1 MLLVYVC
8 IGGVVL
14 ALVGVAGVLGA
25 LSVSAGDA
33 LLYLITGVTFF
44 YVGFRGWPPQE
55 IRLIVGGI
63 GALYAFSGGFATALL
78 LAFDPPVETS
88 DLVRLALGVLC
99 VLGAGAL
106 RQKDDAPST
115 TDEEHLPYPKKRRWI

>member
-44 YVGFRGWPPQE
+44 YVGFRGWPPRE

-63 GALYAFSGGFATALL
+63 GALYVFSGGLATALL
-78 LAFDPPVETS
+78 LALDPPVETS

-106 RQKDDAPST
+106 RQKDDTPSI
-115 TDEEHLPYPKKRRWI
+115 TDEEYLPCPKKRKCI

>member
-1 MLLVYVC
+1 LLLVYVR

-14 ALVGVAGVLGA
+14 AIVGVAGVLGV

-33 LLYLITGVTFF
+33 LLYLLTGVAFF
-44 YVGFRGWPPQE
+44 YVGFRGWLRRE

-63 GALYAFSGGFATALL
+63 GALYVLSGGLATALL

-88 DLVRLALGVLC
+88 DLGPWRWVRFVF
-99 VLGAGAL
+99 
-106 RQKDDAPST
+106 
-115 TDEEHLPYPKKRRWI
+115 

>member
-44 YVGFRGWPPQE
+44 YVGFRGWPPRE

-63 GALYAFSGGFATALL
+63 GALYVFSGGLATALL
-78 LAFDPPVETS
+78 LALDPPVETS

-106 RQKDDAPST
+106 RHKDDTPSI
-115 TDEEHLPYPKKRRWI
+115 TDEEYLPCPKKRKCI

>member
-1 MLLVYVC
+1 MLA
-8 IGGVVL
+8 
-14 ALVGVAGVLGA
+14 ALGVAGVLGVPG
-25 LSVSAGDA
+25 VSAGDA

-44 YVGFRGWPPQE
+44 YVGFRGWLRRE

-63 GALYAFSGGFATALL
+63 GALYVLSGGLATALL
-78 LAFDPPVETS
+78 LALDPPVETS

-106 RQKDDAPST
+106 RHEDDTPSI
-115 TDEEHLPYPKKRRWI
+115 TDEEYLPCPKKRKCI

>member
-14 ALVGVAGVLGA
+14 AVVGVAGVLGA

-44 YVGFRGWPPQE
+44 YVGLRG
-55 IRLIVGGI
+55 
-63 GALYAFSGGFATALL
+63 
-78 LAFDPPVETS
+78 
-88 DLVRLALGVLC
+88 
-99 VLGAGAL
+99 
-106 RQKDDAPST
+106 
-115 TDEEHLPYPKKRRWI
+115 

>member
-1 MLLVYVC
+1 MLAV
-8 IGGVVL
+8 
-14 ALVGVAGVLGA
+14 VGVAGVLGV

-44 YVGFRGWPPQE
+44 YVGLRGWPPRE

-63 GALYAFSGGFATALL
+63 GALYVLSGGLATVLL
-78 LAFDPPVETS
+78 LALDPPLETS

-106 RQKDDAPST
+106 RHEDDAPLT
-115 TDEEHLPYPKKRRWI
+115 TDEEHLPCSKKRRWI

>member
-1 MLLVYVC
+1 M
-8 IGGVVL
+8 L

-44 YVGFRGWPPQE
+44 YVGFRGWPPRE

-63 GALYAFSGGFATALL
+63 GALYVLSGGLATVLL
-78 LAFDPPVETS
+78 LALDPPLETS
-88 DLVRLALGVLC
+88 DLARLALGVLC

-106 RQKDDAPST
+106 RQKDDVPST
-115 TDEEHLPYPKKRRWI
+115 TDQEHLPWPKKRRWI

>member
-8 IGGVVL
+8 MGGVVL
-14 ALVGVAGVLGA
+14 AVVGVAGVLGM

-33 LLYLITGVTFF
+33 LLYLVTGVAFS

-63 GALYAFSGGFATALL
+63 GALYVFSGGLATAFL

-88 DLVRLALGVLC
+88 DVGKDMGV
-99 VLGAGAL
+99 A
-106 RQKDDAPST
+106 T
-115 TDEEHLPYPKKRRWI
+115 TSMI